1 MVFFKDLSSFVDIG
15 SISIKWYAVLIL
27 IGAFSAF
34 YVSTKNLQKLGYPS
48 GMIDDL
54 FFGSLVSG
62 IVGARLW
69 YVLFYDLQTY
79 IANPISILM
88 TWQGGMAIQGGL
100 LLGALFA
107 FFFLKRKGISF
118 MRFADAIVPN
128 ILIAQ
133 AIGRWGN
140 FMNQE
145 AYGKIVDEAYFNLFP
160 AFIKNNMLIGGAY
173 REPTF
178 LYESI
183 LNIVG
188 FILIVYV
195 LKRFSDNRRGDLM
208 YAYLMWYG
216 VTRFWVEGLRTD
228 SLMFMGFRMAQLTS
242 VAFILIGLLGKLGV
256 YDRFMKKKKPV
267 LLFDFDGTLGDT
279 EPLIIESMKH
289 TIKHFRP
296 EVQISRD
303 DEISFLGPTLNTI
316 LARYLNES
324 EIEEGIKIYRE
335 NNKELHPQLIKP
347 MPNAIELIHDLKA
360 EGYTIG
366 IVSSK
371 KKEMVEYGVQLI
383 GLENQFDVIIGY
395 DEVKQHKPSPEGI
408 FNACKAL
415 GIDHD
420 NCVYVGDTSTD
431 ILASNNAGLY
441 SIAYLTHPERRDAIM
456 EAKPNATVEDL
467 LEIKEILKRNQ
478 TWTRSLT

>member
-178 LYESI
+178 LYESV

>member
-15 SISIKWYAVLIL
+15 TISIKWYAVLIL

>member
-178 LYESI
+178 LYESV

-289 TIKHFRP
+289 TIKQFRP